1 MSPVSRTPAAITAI
15 QPKDALRVYKAYVS
29 LRSYLCWTKTAFC
42 NTFAENVAVP
52 EQLRNARGIQAL
64 TAELKQQ
71 FATSRGKELHCIKL
85 ACHWSH
91 PRSSYSDLLGSLTT
105 LGDVEALSYQWQ
117 GHADKTHSA
126 DRMLK
131 RICLVT
137 MR

>member
-1 MSPVSRTPAAITAI
+1 MFPENNSQGIFTE
-15 QPKDALRVYKAYVS
+15 L
-29 LRSYLCWTKTAFC
+29 AFRC
-42 NTFAENVAVP
+42 SATCATQTDFRHIFAENVAVP

-131 RICLVT
+131 RVCLGLIT